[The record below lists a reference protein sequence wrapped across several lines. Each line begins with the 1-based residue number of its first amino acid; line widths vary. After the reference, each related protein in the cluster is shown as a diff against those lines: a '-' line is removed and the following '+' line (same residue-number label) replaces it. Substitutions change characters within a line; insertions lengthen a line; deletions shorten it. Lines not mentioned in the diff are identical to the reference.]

1 MRVTYFF
8 NKTRTYRSLGNFK
21 VGNLGEQHMQE
32 SPNGE
37 AESTTFINYIEG
49 KKKKKQNMVR
59 SKFFCWGVYNI
70 THGFISPG
78 F

>member
-1 MRVTYFF
+1 MGMRVTYFF

-32 SPNGE
+32 SLNGE
-37 AESTTFINYIEG
+37 AESTTFINYIGG
-49 KKKKKQNMVR
+49 KPSMVR
-59 SKFFCWGVYNI
+59 SKFSCWGVYNI